1 MKLIVSIERRGKQ
14 RYIGTIEGTSPSDAR
29 FQYDEGYLRDPDS
42 APISIS
48 LPLQEEL
55 FPAQQTKNYF
65 EGLLPEGYT
74 RRTVAQW
81 MHVDENDYLSILH
94 GLGREC
100 LGAIQIRTED
110 EEIQASYETV
120 SQDEIRALAEE
131 GVSKSTELVT
141 RAHLSLTG
149 ASGKVGLYYDSVH
162 DRWFIPWGTAPST
175 HIVKQSHVRLND
187 IVTNEQL
194 SLITARNCGID
205 IPESFIIDTGSGKE
219 NEVLFATARY
229 DRSWPDH
236 PETING
242 LPCPFRL
249 HQEDFAQALGILSS
263 EKYEKRP
270 SGYLRMMFEIL
281 RRYSSDPIR
290 DQIKLWDIVVF
301 NYLVGNT
308 DAHIK
313 NSSLLYS
320 PDMKSV
326 RLAPAYDLV
335 STTVYEQSTREM
347 AFYIGGEL
355 LIDHIT
361 RESFRKA
368 ALEIGISKRIAE
380 ERFDWMRDR
389 FISGLTQ
396 SAEILSDSG
405 YPIAAAIRD
414 KILRTGGISFL

>member
-14 RYIGTIEGTSPSDAR
+14 CHVGTIEGATQSDAC
-29 FQYDEGYLRDPDS
+29 FQYEEEYLRDPDS
-42 APISIS
+42 VPISIS

-55 FPAQQTKNYF
+55 FPVQQTKNYF

-175 HIVKQSHVRLND
+175 HIVKQSHIRLND

-347 AFYIGGEL
+347 AFYIGGDL

-405 YPIAAAIRD
+405 YPIATAIRD

>member
-55 FPAQQTKNYF
+55 FTAQQTKNYF

-175 HIVKQSHVRLND
+175 HIVKQSHIRLND

-347 AFYIGGEL
+347 AFYIGGDL

>member
-14 RYIGTIEGTSPSDAR
+14 RYVGTIEGTSPSDAR

-55 FPAQQTKNYF
+55 FPVQQTKNYF

-149 ASGKVGLYYDSVH
+149 ASGKVGLYH
-162 DRWFIPWGTAPST
+162 DASTEKWYLPHGDAPST
-175 HIVKQSHVRLND
+175 HIVKQSHVRLSD
-187 IVTNEQL
+187 IVVNERMMML
-194 SLITARNCGID
+194 AASSLGIETASCD
-205 IPESFIIDTGSGKE
+205 ILNLGSGTDTDI
-219 NEVLFATARY
+219 LFSTARY
-229 DRSWPDH
+229 DRVFSQKNG
-236 PETING
+236 TISG
-242 LPCPFRL
+242 LKRPARL
-249 HQEDFAQALGILSS
+249 HQEDFAQAMGILPSM
-263 EKYEKRP
+263 KYETSD
-270 SGYLRMMFEIL
+270 SGYFKRVFDVV
-281 RRYSSDPIR
+281 RQNSTDPIH
-290 DQIKLWDIVVF
+290 DQLSLWDRIIF
-301 NYLVGNT
+301 NYLIGNT

-313 NSSLLYS
+313 NISLLY
-320 PDMKSV
+320 DEDLRHI
-326 RLAPAYDLV
+326 RLAPAYDMV
-335 STTVYEQSTREM
+335 STVVYSESTRDM
-347 AFYIGGEL
+347 SFYIGGEL
-355 LIDHIT
+355 SLDRITDECFERAAEDAGIGRGLAMKRLADLRSKIKPALQTARDMLID
-361 RESFRKA
+361 EGFSV
-368 ALEIGISKRIAE
+368 AE
-380 ERFDWMRDR
+380 
-389 FISGLTQ
+389 
-396 SAEILSDSG
+396 
-405 YPIAAAIRD
+405 
-414 KILRTGGISFL
+414 KIYRAMGENGVMGS

>member
-14 RYIGTIEGTSPSDAR
+14 RYVGTIEGTSPSDAR

-55 FPAQQTKNYF
+55 FPVQQTKNYF

-175 HIVKQSHVRLND
+175 HIVKQSHIRLND

-347 AFYIGGEL
+347 AFYIGGDL
-355 LIDHIT
+355 MIDHIT

-368 ALEIGISKRIAE
+368 ALEIGISERIAA
-380 ERFDWMRDR
+380 ERFDWMRDS

-396 SAEILSDSG
+396 SAEMLSDSG
-405 YPIAAAIRD
+405 YPVAAAIRD

>member
-1 MKLIVSIERRGKQ
+1 MKLIVSIEQRGKQ

-194 SLITARNCGID
+194 SLITARSCGID

-249 HQEDFAQALGILSS
+249 HQEDFAQALGILAS

-368 ALEIGISKRIAE
+368 ALEIGISERIAT
-380 ERFDWMRDR
+380 ERFDWMRDQ

-396 SAEILSDSG
+396 SAEMLSDSG
-405 YPIAAAIRD
+405 YPKAAIIRNN
-414 KILRTGGISFL
+414 ILQTGGISFL